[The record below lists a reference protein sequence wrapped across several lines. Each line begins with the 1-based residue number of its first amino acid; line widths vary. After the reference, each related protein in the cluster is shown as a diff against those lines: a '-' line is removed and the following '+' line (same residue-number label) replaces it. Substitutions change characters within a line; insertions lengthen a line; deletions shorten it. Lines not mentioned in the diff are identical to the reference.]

1 MEKLVFGWEMVRIEA
16 IQRQAEYLEMLVS
29 PTTVSATCP
38 LCEQSSRRI
47 HSGYQR
53 SLQDLPCC
61 GQVLRLRVCV
71 RRFFCENVACRR
83 KVFAEQLPELMLPYA
98 RRTVRHNAALTTLG
112 LAQGGKAG
120 QRTAQ
125 KLGLRVSADTL
136 LRRVRAVPD
145 PPAPAVRILGVDDF
159 ALRRGQHY
167 GTILV
172 DEETRRP
179 IDMLPDR
186 EAATLMK
193 WLKRHP
199 EVEVLTRDRARA
211 YAEAAR
217 EGAPQAQQVADRF
230 HLGLNLREA
239 VERVLAQ
246 QSADLRQAAR
256 EVSPRYQTE
265 KMLREEGL
273 LQALP
278 PPAKRCVPKPEALK
292 AERRAR
298 RLARY
303 EEVRRLFQDGLS
315 KSAIARRL
323 GMQRETVRFFLRA
336 ETFPERVIPAGR
348 PSSVTPYADYLR
360 ERWRAGCTSAKKL
373 CQELRARGFKGAP
386 VTVRRYVSGWRK
398 QTAPAFRKLA
408 SLPDFQAPSP
418 RQATWWLL
426 GKTAELEPQERD
438 FVAELTRL
446 APMIQTLQ
454 TLAQDF
460 FEMLRKRIEPAFDGW
475 YKRVQQSGIAA
486 LKSFAEGL
494 LTDEAAVRAA
504 LSSEWS
510 NGQTEGQ
517 INRLKM
523 LKRQMY
529 GRAKFDLLR
538 LRVLYAP

>member
-1 MEKLVFGWEMVRIEA
+1 MEELVFGWERVRIEA
-16 IQRQAEYLEMLVS
+16 IQRQAEHLEILLR
-29 PTTVSATCP
+29 PTTASAACP
-38 LCEQSSRRI
+38 LCEQNSSRV

-61 GQVLRLRVCV
+61 GQVLRLRVAV
-71 RRFFCENVACRR
+71 RRFFCDTVACRR
-83 KVFAEQLPELMLPYA
+83 KVFAEQLPELMPFYA
-98 RRTVRHNAALTTLG
+98 RRTVRHNEALTTIG
-112 LAQGGKAG
+112 LAHGGEAG

-136 LRRVRAVPD
+136 LRRVREIPN
-145 PPAPAVRILGVDDF
+145 PPAGAVRVLGVDDF
-159 ALRRGQHY
+159 ALRRGQNY

-172 DEETRRP
+172 DEETHKP
-179 IDMLPDR
+179 IDLLPDR
-186 EAATLMK
+186 EAATVTK
-193 WLKRHP
+193 WLKKHP
-199 EVEVLTRDRARA
+199 EVEVITRDRARA
-211 YAEAAR
+211 YAEAAS

-239 VERVLAQ
+239 VERVLAK
-246 QSADLRQAAR
+246 QSTDFRQAAQA
-256 EVSPRYQTE
+256 VSPRAQTE
-265 KMLREEGL
+265 QMLRAEGL
-273 LQALP
+273 LQELP
-278 PPAKRCVPKPEALK
+278 APAKRHVTKPEALK
-292 AERRAR
+292 AERRER

-303 EEVRRLFQDGLS
+303 EEVQRLFQAGLS
-315 KSAIARRL
+315 KSAIARQV
-323 GMQRETVRFFLRA
+323 GIKRETVRAFLRA

-373 CQELRARGFKGAP
+373 HQEIRARGFKGAP

-398 QTAPAFRKLA
+398 QTAPMLRPLA
-408 SLPDFQAPSP
+408 SLPDFPMPAP
-418 RQATWWLL
+418 RQVMWWLIR
-426 GKTAELEPQERD
+426 KSAELETQERD
-438 FVAELTRL
+438 FVTELTRL
-446 APMIQTLQ
+446 APAIQTLQ

-460 FEMLRKRIEPAFDGW
+460 LEMMRNRVEPAFDGW
-475 YKRVQQSGIAA
+475 YKRVQASGLAE
-486 LKSFAEGL
+486 LKSFADGL
-494 LTDEAAVRAA
+494 LNDEAAVRAA

>member
-1 MEKLVFGWEMVRIEA
+1 MEELVFGWVSVRLEWLE
-16 IQRQAEYLEMLVS
+16 RQTEHLVILLR
-29 PTTVSATCP
+29 PTTVSADCP
-38 LCEQSSRRI
+38 LCEQSSQRV

-61 GQVLRLRVCV
+61 GQVLRLRVAV
-71 RRFFCENVACRR
+71 RRFFCDNAACRR

-112 LAQGGKAG
+112 LAHGGEAG

-125 KLGLRVSADTL
+125 QLGLRVSADTL

-145 PPAPAVRILGVDDF
+145 PPAQTVRVLGVDDF
-159 ALRRGQHY
+159 AFRRGQNY

-172 DEETRRP
+172 DEETHQP
-179 IDMLPDR
+179 LDLLPDR
-186 EAATLMK
+186 EAATLTR
-193 WLKRHP
+193 WLKKHP
-199 EVEVLTRDRARA
+199 EIEVITRDRARA

-217 EGAPQAQQVADRF
+217 AGAPQAQQVADRF

-239 VERVLAQ
+239 VERVLSR
-246 QSADLRQAAR
+246 QSADLRKAAQ
-256 EVSPRYQTE
+256 EVSPRAQTE
-265 KMLREEGL
+265 KLLREEGL
-273 LQALP
+273 LQELP
-278 PPAKRCVPKPEALK
+278 EPAKRQVPNPEAFQ

-303 EEVRRLFQDGLS
+303 EEVHRLFENGLS
-315 KSAIARRL
+315 KSAIAQHL
-323 GMQRETVRFFLRA
+323 GMQRETVRKFLRA

-348 PSSVTPYADYLR
+348 PSSVHPYAEYLR

-373 CQELRARGFKGAP
+373 HQEMRAKGFRGAL

-398 QTAPAFRKLA
+398 QAAPALRQLA
-408 SLPDFQAPSP
+408 SLPDFATPAP
-418 RQATWWLL
+418 RQAAWWLI
-426 GKTAELEPQERD
+426 GKTDDLEPEERD
-438 FVAELTRL
+438 FVTELTRL
-446 APMIQTLQ
+446 APVLGALQ
-454 TLAQDF
+454 SLAQEF
-460 FEMLRKRIEPAFDGW
+460 LEMLRKRVEPAFDAW
-475 YKRVQQSGIAA
+475 YKRVQASGLTELKCFAA
-486 LKSFAEGL
+486 GL

>member
-1 MEKLVFGWEMVRIEA
+1 MEELVFGWERVRIET
-16 IQRQAEYLEMLVS
+16 IERQAEQLEILLC

-38 LCEQSSRRI
+38 LCEQSSSRI

-53 SLQDLPCC
+53 ALQDLPCC
-61 GQVLRLRVCV
+61 GQVLRLRVGV
-71 RRFFCENVACRR
+71 RRFFCENAACPR

-98 RRTVRHNAALTTLG
+98 RRTLRHNAALTTIG
-112 LAQGGKAG
+112 LAHGGAAG

-125 KLGLRVSADTL
+125 QLGFRVSADTL
-136 LRRVRAVPD
+136 LRRVRAIPD
-145 PPAPAVRILGVDDF
+145 PPLGAVRILGVDDF
-159 ALRRGQHY
+159 ALRRGQNY

-172 DEETRRP
+172 DQETHQP
-179 IDMLPDR
+179 IDLLPDR
-186 EAATLMK
+186 EAVTLTK
-193 WLKRHP
+193 WLKKHP

-230 HLGLNLREA
+230 HLGRNLREA
-239 VERVLAQ
+239 VERVLAK
-246 QSADLRQAAR
+246 QSAELRQAAQ

-303 EEVRRLFQDGLS
+303 EEVQRLFQDGLS

-336 ETFPERVIPAGR
+336 ETFPERVIPTGR

-373 CQELRARGFKGAP
+373 WQELRARGFKGAP

-460 FEMLRKRIEPAFDGW
+460 FEMMRKRIEPAFDGW
-475 YKRVQQSGIAA
+475 YQRVQQSGIAA

-504 LSSEWS
+504 HSSEWS